1 MPPEILVVLCLTHFR
16 GENQLLVTVGYIRYN
31 EEREKSMKNELAG
44 DLTLAEGKNLP
55 EILLWRKE
63 KVSTIHIVNGFWQ
76 TR

>member
-44 DLTLAEGKNLP
+44 DLTLAEGKKSVRY
-55 EILLWRKE
+55 IL
-63 KVSTIHIVNGFWQ
+63 
-76 TR
+76 